1 MSVRARTQFRCHAA
15 EICWLVVYDGEGLSR
30 GVVVRRMA
38 STGHLAAQ
46 SPQPVQR
53 AGSCTTER
61 FFQSLVSNAIRRSA
75 HAEMQRPQPVQRAG
89 SM

>member
-1 MSVRARTQFRCHAA
+1 
-15 EICWLVVYDGEGLSR
+15 
-30 GVVVRRMA
+30 MA

-53 AGSCTTER
+53 AGSCNTER
-61 FFQSLVSNAIRRSA
+61 FFQSLVSKAIRRNS

-89 SM
+89 SMWATCGAITATVVP